1 MDVSVPAEGSS
12 ISSVDVPAEGENWDD
27 KDSGFQNQYFHEGCA
42 ER

>member
-1 MDVSVPAEGSS
+1 MDVSVPAKDSS
-12 ISSVDVPAEGENWDD
+12 ISSVDVPAEGERDD